1 LKKYLHFP
9 RQDKL
14 RDRDAQIEETGK
26 TLSEKQESFSRLEQ
40 NLSNC
45 KLELLE
51 KEKRINEFP
60 KIEVFDISL
69 KFKCLGKKLFC
80 LKTYAVTWLFEQAN
94 LKQDAERNRKLQ
106 AHFKVSTNCY
116 LER

>member
-26 TLSEKQESFSRLEQ
+26 ILSEKQESFSRLEQ

-51 KEKRINEFP
+51 KEQRIN
-60 KIEVFDISL
+60 
-69 KFKCLGKKLFC
+69 
-80 LKTYAVTWLFEQAN
+80 
-94 LKQDAERNRKLQ
+94 
-106 AHFKVSTNCY
+106 
-116 LER
+116 

>member
-26 TLSEKQESFSRLEQ
+26 ILSEKQESFSRLEQ

-60 KIEVFDISL
+60 KIEVFDIFCL
-69 KFKCLGKKLFC
+69 KFKSLGKNCFV
-80 LKTYAVTWLFEQAN
+80 KTLC
-94 LKQDAERNRKLQ
+94 
-106 AHFKVSTNCY
+106 CY
-116 LER
+116 IFVRTG